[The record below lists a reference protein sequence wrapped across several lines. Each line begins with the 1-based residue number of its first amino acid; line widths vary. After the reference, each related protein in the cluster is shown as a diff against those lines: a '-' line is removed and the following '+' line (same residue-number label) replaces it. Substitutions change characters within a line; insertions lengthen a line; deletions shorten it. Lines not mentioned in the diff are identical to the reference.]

1 MSPLPN
7 NPKIYHITHVENV
20 ANIIRDGALWSDAER
35 IRRGL
40 ACEIVG
46 MSEIKRRRLEEIRV
60 DCHAG
65 TMVGGYVPWYY
76 CPRSVMLYILHM
88 GNSPGLTYHG
98 GQRPI
103 VHLRADLN
111 AVLDWAEA
119 NHVRWAFSRGNA
131 GAYYAT
137 FSNNRLELGNLN
149 WTAIAQTDWRNPD
162 IKEAKQ
168 AELLIEKS
176 FPWNLV
182 EAIGVIDA
190 GMAEQVNETI
200 VRAEHK
206 PIVSIERS
214 WYY

>member
-20 ANIIRDGALWSDAER
+20 GKIIRDGALWSDAER

-65 TMVGGYVPWYY
+65 TMVGGCVPWYY

-88 GNSPGLTYHG
+88 GNSPGLTYRG

-111 AVLDWAEA
+111 SVLDWAEA
-119 NHVRWAFSRGNA
+119 NHVRWVFSRGNA

-137 FSNNRLELGNLN
+137 FSNNRLELGDLN
-149 WTAIAQTDWRNPD
+149 WTAIAQTDWRDPD

-168 AELLIEKS
+168 AELLIETS
-176 FPWNLV
+176 FPWSLV

-200 VRAEHK
+200 ARAEHK
-206 PIVSIERS
+206 PIVSVERS

>member
-1 MSPLPN
+1 MSPLPA

-20 ANIIRDGALWSDAER
+20 GKIAGTGALWSDAER

-46 MSEIKRRRLEEIRV
+46 MSEIKRRRLEEITV
-60 DCHAG
+60 DCHPP

-76 CPRSVMLYILHM
+76 CARSVMLYILHM

-103 VHLRADLN
+103 VHLRADLH

-131 GAYYAT
+131 GAYYTT
-137 FSNNRLELGNLN
+137 FSNDRNELGNLN
-149 WTAIAQTDWRNPD
+149 WAAIAQTDWRNPD
-162 IKEAKQ
+162 VKEAKQ
-168 AELLIEKS
+168 AELLIETS

-190 GMAEQVNETI
+190 TTAAQVSGGI
-200 VRAEHK
+200 SAAQHK
-206 PIVSIERS
+206 PAVSIEPS

>member
-7 NPKIYHITHVENV
+7 NPKIYHITHAENV
-20 ANIIRDGALWSDAER
+20 QKIIAHGALWSDAER
-35 IRRGL
+35 LRRGL
-40 ACEIVG
+40 VCEIVG

-88 GNSPGLTYHG
+88 GNSPGLTYNG

-103 VHLRADLN
+103 VHLQADLN
-111 AVLDWAEA
+111 SVLNWAA
-119 NHVRWAFSRGNA
+119 SNNVRWAFSRGNA
-131 GAYYAT
+131 GAYYAR
-137 FSNNRLELGNLN
+137 FSNDRNELANLD

-162 IKEAKQ
+162 VKEAKQ
-168 AELLIEKS
+168 AELLIETS
-176 FPWNLV
+176 FPWNLIEV
-182 EAIGVIDA
+182 IGVIDPGIA
-190 GMAEQVNETI
+190 GQVNQAI
-200 VRAEHK
+200 APAAHK
-206 PIVSIERS
+206 PIVRVERA

>member
-1 MSPLPN
+1 MSPLPD

-20 ANIIRDGALWSDAER
+20 EKIVRDGALWSDAER

-46 MSEIKRRRLEEIRV
+46 MREIKRRRLEEIKV

-88 GNSPGLTYHG
+88 GNSPGLAYHG
-98 GQRPI
+98 GQRPM
-103 VHLRADLN
+103 VHLQADLN
-111 AVLDWAEA
+111 TVLNATETND
-119 NHVRWAFSRGNA
+119 VRWAFSRGNA

-137 FSNNRLELGNLN
+137 FSKDRSELANLN
-149 WTAIAQTDWRNPD
+149 WTSIAQTDWRNAD

-168 AELLIEKS
+168 AELLIETS

-190 GMAEQVNETI
+190 GVAEQVSASI
-200 VRAEHK
+200 AGIAHK
-206 PIVSIERS
+206 PIVRVERS

>member
-1 MSPLPN
+1 MSPLPD

-20 ANIIRDGALWSDAER
+20 EKIVRDGALWSDAER

-60 DCHAG
+60 DCHTG

-103 VHLRADLN
+103 VHLQANLN
-111 AVLDWAEA
+111 VVLDWAES
-119 NHVRWAFSRGNA
+119 NRVPWAFSRGNA
-131 GAYYAT
+131 GAYYTT
-137 FSNNRLELGNLN
+137 FSKDRRELANLD
-149 WTAIAQTDWRNPD
+149 WTSIAQTDWRNPD
-162 IKEAKQ
+162 VKEAKQ
-168 AELLIEKS
+168 AELLVETS

-190 GMAEQVNETI
+190 GVAEQVTGLI
-200 VRAEHK
+200 AGAEHE

>member
-1 MSPLPN
+1 
-7 NPKIYHITHVENV
+7 
-20 ANIIRDGALWSDAER
+20 
-35 IRRGL
+35 
-40 ACEIVG
+40 
-46 MSEIKRRRLEEIRV
+46 
-60 DCHAG
+60 
-65 TMVGGYVPWYY
+65 
-76 CPRSVMLYILHM
+76 MLYILHM

-111 AVLDWAEA
+111 SVLDWAEA
-119 NHVRWAFSRGNA
+119 NHLRWAFSRGNA

-149 WTAIAQTDWRNPD
+149 WAAIPQTDWRNPD

-168 AELLIEKS
+168 AELLIETS
-176 FPWNLV
+176 FPWSLV

-200 VRAEHK
+200 ARAEHK
-206 PIVSIERS
+206 PIVSVERS

>member
-20 ANIIRDGALWSDAER
+20 GKIIRDGALWSDAER

-111 AVLDWAEA
+111 AILDWAEA

-168 AELLIEKS
+168 AELLIETS

-190 GMAEQVNETI
+190 AMAEQVNETI
-200 VRAEHK
+200 TRAEHR
-206 PIVSIERS
+206 PILSIERS